1 MDNEN
6 RRILLDLKEDVGR
19 LKETAQNTYLLV
31 AKLEEHNAVQNGHIL
46 NLIKTANK
54 NTFWRKAIAG
64 VGIPI
69 IVLMFGWLIW
79 IVSIL

>member
-46 NLIKTANK
+46 DLIKTANK
-54 NTFWRKAIAG
+54 NTFWRKAIAE

>member
-1 MDNEN
+1 MDDEN

-46 NLIKTANK
+46 DLIKNTSK

-64 VGIPI
+64 IGIPI